1 MTTRVIQVCQCGK
14 RKEQVDQNKENR
26 GILAQATVKAN
37 DRINLILEKQTAKL
51 YAALMAKQPQQQ
63 TLQDTTA
70 LTIKH

>member
-1 MTTRVIQVCQCGK
+1 MN
-14 RKEQVDQNKENR
+14 QNKENQR
-26 GILAQATVKAN
+26 TLAQATVKAN

-63 TLQDTTA
+63 TLEDTTA